1 MTAHTIIWDHN
12 TARIWRSSKS
22 DVLLLKQVTIKD
34 TTEFLSLLDAEIK
47 PLRISRM
54 RIYIDLPS
62 LDHHLERVPKIAP
75 KLQQLLLQQRKIKL
89 YGNEDRCWVAN
100 DMQLQ
105 REGAHQFYLVS
116 SLPNSIA
123 GAIAKWALKN
133 GVYLEGIF
141 SLPFALSCMS
151 ANACDNPQG
160 LIHYS
165 ALGYAGYLIA
175 REKSGKL
182 LFFSRLNT
190 AEPSAEQLEA
200 GANRLGLFI
209 EQEFG
214 INPQLQ
220 KDSIDSVKDST
231 STITYLCQLKTDSKK
246 NLVRRSDWQRQ
257 RNLRLRHR
265 AFALISIALII
276 TFYQTIPLLDKKQ
289 ELAVNINSL
298 DLKIQAQTKSI
309 NEVRRSILENRQYIK
324 VIEFS
329 QGRETISK
337 DAPVPA
343 PLVSLLQGLSSAL
356 PMSIELD
363 TYSASIN
370 TEDAITEIKIV
381 GRPLTADLDLTT
393 EIKKMTSRLKKASWS
408 ISQPTIEF
416 ERDRNGSRFGN
427 QRGRLRTFT
436 LSFNVSP
443 FKIYNS
449 DT

>member
-1 MTAHTIIWDHN
+1 
-12 TARIWRSSKS
+12 
-22 DVLLLKQVTIKD
+22 
-34 TTEFLSLLDAEIK
+34 
-47 PLRISRM
+47 
-54 RIYIDLPS
+54 
-62 LDHHLERVPKIAP
+62 
-75 KLQQLLLQQRKIKL
+75 
-89 YGNEDRCWVAN
+89 
-100 DMQLQ
+100 
-105 REGAHQFYLVS
+105 
-116 SLPNSIA
+116 SIA
-123 GAIAKWALKN
+123 GAIAKWALQN

-141 SLPFALSCMS
+141 SLPFSLSSIS

-165 ALGYAGYLIA
+165 GLGDAGYLIA
-175 REKSGKL
+175 REETGNL

-190 AEPSAEQLEA
+190 AEPSVEQLEV

-220 KDSIDSVKDST
+220 NEPIDDTKDPT
-231 STITYLCQLKTDSKK
+231 SKITRLGQQKIDSKK
-246 NLVRRSDWQRQ
+246 NLVRRADWARQ

-265 AFALISIALII
+265 AFALCSIALII
-276 TFYQTIPLLDKKQ
+276 SFYQTIPLLEKKQ
-289 ELAVNINSL
+289 EIAVNLSSL
-298 DLKIQAQTKSI
+298 DLKLQAQIKSI
-309 NEVRRSILENRQYIK
+309 NEVQRSILDNRQYSK

-370 TEDAITEIKIV
+370 PEDAVTEIIII

-393 EIKKMTSRLKKASWS
+393 EIEQMTSKLKKESWS

-416 ERDRNGSRFGN
+416 EQDRNGSRFGN

-443 FKIYNS
+443 FKK
-449 DT
+449 

>member
-1 MTAHTIIWDHN
+1 MVASTIIWDHN
-12 TARIWRSSKS
+12 ALQIWRTSKS
-22 DVLLLKQVTIKD
+22 DARLLKKANVED
-34 TTEFLSLLDAEIK
+34 VTEFLSLLEAESK
-47 PLRISRM
+47 SLGISRI

-75 KLQQLLLQQRKIKL
+75 KLQQQLLQQRRIKL
-89 YGNEDRCWVAN
+89 YGNEDRCWVAS

-123 GAIAKWALKN
+123 GAIAKWALQN

-141 SLPFALSCMS
+141 SLPFALCSIDS
-151 ANACDNPQG
+151 IPSDNPQG
-160 LIHYS
+160 FIHYS
-165 ALGYAGYLIA
+165 ALGDAGYLIA
-175 REKSGKL
+175 REETGKL
-182 LFFSRLNT
+182 LFFSRLNS
-190 AEPSAEQLEA
+190 AAPSAEQLEV
-200 GANRLGLFI
+200 GANRLGLFV

-220 KDSIDSVKDST
+220 TELISNDINSIN
-231 STITYLCQLKTDSKK
+231 TITCLGQQKIDAKT
-246 NLVRRSDWQRQ
+246 NLVQRADWAKQ
-257 RNLRLRHR
+257 RNLRIRHR
-265 AFALISIALII
+265 AFALCSVALII

-289 ELAVNINSL
+289 ELAVNLTSL
-298 DLKIQAQTKSI
+298 DLKLQAQTKSI
-309 NEVRRSILENRQYIK
+309 NEVQRSILDNRQYTK

-363 TYSASIN
+363 TYSAFIN
-370 TEDAITEIKIV
+370 PEDAITEIKIV

-393 EIKKMTSRLKKASWS
+393 EIEEMTSRLKKESWS
-408 ISQPTIEF
+408 ISEPTIEF
-416 ERDRNGSRFGN
+416 EQERNGSRFGN

-443 FKIYNS
+443 FNK
-449 DT
+449 

>member
-1 MTAHTIIWDHN
+1 MAAHTIIWDHN
-12 TARIWRSSKS
+12 TVRIWRTSKS
-22 DVLLLKQVTIKD
+22 SAHLIKEANIED
-34 TTEFLSLLDAEIK
+34 ISGFLTVLDAETKSLGTSHI
-47 PLRISRM
+47 

-75 KLQQLLLQQRKIKL
+75 KLQQQLLQQRKIKL
-89 YGNEDRCWVAN
+89 YGNEDRCWVAT
-100 DMQLQ
+100 DMHLQ

-123 GAIAKWALKN
+123 GAIAKWALQN

-141 SLPFALSCMS
+141 SLPFSLSCMS

-160 LIHYS
+160 FIHYS
-165 ALGYAGYLIA
+165 GLGDAGYLIA
-175 REKSGKL
+175 REETGNL

-190 AEPSAEQLEA
+190 AEPSVEQLEV

-220 KDSIDSVKDST
+220 KEPIDGTKDPT
-231 STITYLCQLKTDSKK
+231 SKITRLGQQKIDSKK
-246 NLVRRSDWQRQ
+246 NLVRRTDWARQ

-265 AFALISIALII
+265 AFALFSIALII
-276 TFYQTIPLLDKKQ
+276 SFYQTIPLLEKKQ
-289 ELAVNINSL
+289 ELAVNLSSL
-298 DLKIQAQTKSI
+298 DLKLQAQIKSI
-309 NEVRRSILENRQYIK
+309 NEVQRSILDNRQYSK

-370 TEDAITEIKIV
+370 PEDAVTEIIII

-393 EIKKMTSRLKKASWS
+393 EIEQMTSKLQKESWS

-416 ERDRNGSRFGN
+416 EQDRNGSRFGN

-443 FKIYNS
+443 FKK
-449 DT
+449 